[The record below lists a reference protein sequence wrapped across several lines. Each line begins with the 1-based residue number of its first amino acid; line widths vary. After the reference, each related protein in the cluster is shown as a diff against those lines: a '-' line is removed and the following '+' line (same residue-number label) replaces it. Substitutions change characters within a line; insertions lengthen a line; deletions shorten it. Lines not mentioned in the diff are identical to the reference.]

1 MFMNMISFTTHVS
14 VPSIESLRTH
24 VPHSHIFGECYTNVR
39 KYEKFIN
46 TKFQRTLLRDYVHIM
61 CRSHC
66 FMCPRYT
73 SCRRNLVVQDHVYMI
88 LYHQGPCTCYI
99 SRFASLQEQYPSYMI
114 PCIMWHDHILNTRW
128 ILWKCGWWI
137 PYHL

>member
-1 MFMNMISFTTHVS
+1 MIPLSCVNVNGTDESFCLCVFTTRVS
-14 VPSIESLRTH
+14 VSSTESLRTLVTH
-24 VPHSHIFGECYTNVR
+24 THIFGECYTIVR

-88 LYHQGPCTCYI
+88 LYKQGPCTCYI
-99 SRFASLQEQYPSYMI
+99 SCLKVFKYNTI
-114 PCIMWHDHILNTRW
+114 IHDTM
-128 ILWKCGWWI
+128 
-137 PYHL
+137 YHVT